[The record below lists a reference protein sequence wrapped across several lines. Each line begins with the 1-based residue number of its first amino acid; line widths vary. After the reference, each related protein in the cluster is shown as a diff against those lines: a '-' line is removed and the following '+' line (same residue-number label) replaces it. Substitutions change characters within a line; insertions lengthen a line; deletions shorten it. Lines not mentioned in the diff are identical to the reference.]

1 MSNKS
6 PWVKAKERL
15 PEFLKEVV
23 VTFNNLDA
31 GIGWFSSHKDW
42 EDGDE
47 TIFFRPKNSDNE
59 DTGLDSCEIEW
70 LDESLLESPARYSE
84 EELKLKISVIISSET
99 SGNYKRDEIL
109 KLIQSLPSNAE
120 TVEKK
125 EEVNE
130 WLKKNWPEGKFRAFI
145 EFMKTDRLFFVDEVR
160 KWLNAFLKEEISFSK
175 FVELFNEKVFEKYPA
190 SPSPAVSAPVEKKGI
205 DLKAMEEKLNTALEK
220 ETPESLN
227 EWLSLQEGQERAKEW
242 VETMAVNYVT
252 EKHHKES
259 GEPWYDEDE
268 AEKKSFIAGFA
279 ASKDY
284 AKGLLEWVGKS
295 YENIEDIVD
304 KPALWKEVGFGADL
318 SHYTTSQLI
327 DLYDEHLKHLNQQK

>member
-6 PWVKAKERL
+6 PWVKASEKMPDLYDEAEIHYKFDGKKIYGVEFMTDGFEIYNGSKYIGFYNEHLHRL
-15 PEFLKEVV
+15 EY
-23 VTFNNLDA
+23 
-31 GIGWFSSHKDW
+31 
-42 EDGDE
+42 
-47 TIFFRPKNSDNE
+47 
-59 DTGLDSCEIEW
+59 

-84 EELKLKISVIISSET
+84 EETPIWDRVFEATIAATGKKVWQFFYNDNEGKNQHSKYFDTREEATAACKKHYGVI
-99 SGNYKRDEIL
+99 
-109 KLIQSLPSNAE
+109 PE

-190 SPSPAVSAPVEKKGI
+190 SPSPAVSAPVDET
-205 DLKAMEEKLNTALEK
+205 DYLLSTKANRERLEESIN
-220 ETPESLN
+220 
-227 EWLSLQEGQERAKEW
+227 QERAKEE
-242 VETMAVNYVT
+242 VIMRIAKQGDARLT
-252 EKHHKES
+252 ELKKDPNHITTQLSK
-259 GEPWYDEDE
+259 DEITSYNTGFHRGYYE
-268 AEKKSFIAGFA
+268 GFA

-284 AKGLLEWVGKS
+284 AKGFYHFVTSLAPVG
-295 YENIEDIVD
+295 N
-304 KPALWKEVGFGADL
+304 
-318 SHYTTSQLI
+318 YTDDQLI